1 MTPIPPPA
9 PTTTLGFVVLDAELP
24 DRPPLSHAVDYEA
37 ALHVLSAVQEEF
49 YDQLDAN
56 GEGGHTVHLAL
67 AVAPVDANA
76 AIGPPLYFETING
89 MRPAQR

>member
-1 MTPIPPPA
+1 MTPTSQPVPI
-9 PTTTLGFVVLDAELP
+9 TVSGFVVLDADLP
-24 DRPPLSHAVDYEA
+24 DRPPLAHAGDYDA
-37 ALHVLSAVQEEF
+37 ALYVLSVVQQEF

-67 AVAPVDANA
+67 ALATIDATGTIGAPFH
-76 AIGPPLYFETING
+76 FETING

>member
-1 MTPIPPPA
+1 MTPAPPSV
-9 PTTTLGFVVLDAELP
+9 PTTAPGFVVLDADLP
-24 DRPPLSHAVDYEA
+24 DRPLLAYAGDYDA
-37 ALHVLSAVQEEF
+37 ALYLLTVVQEEF

-67 AVAPVDANA
+67 ALATIDATGT
-76 AIGPPLYFETING
+76 IGSPFHFETING